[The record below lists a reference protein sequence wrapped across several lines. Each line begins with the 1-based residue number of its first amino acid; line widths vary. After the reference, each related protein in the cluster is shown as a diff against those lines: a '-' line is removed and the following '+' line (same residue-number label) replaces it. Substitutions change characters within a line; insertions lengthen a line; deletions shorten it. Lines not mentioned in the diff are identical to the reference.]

1 MSAAATATTGSG
13 ATPAVA
19 PVVTLRPTGAMQRR
33 QSVERVVK
41 GFLFATALVS
51 VLTTVLILVSL
62 LRPTVDFFREVS
74 FGEFFGGTDWSPNFE
89 PASFGVWPIIGGTL
103 VVTGIALLVAVPCGL
118 GAAFY
123 LSEYARPR
131 VRRVLKPFLELL
143 AGIPTV
149 VFGFFALTFVNPKLV
164 DKLWPVGDVSTFSA
178 LGAGL
183 VMGVMIL
190 PIMTSLAED
199 AMSAVPQSLRQAG
212 VALGATRREVCNKVV
227 FPAALSGIVAATV
240 LAVSRA
246 VGETMIALL
255 AAGNRPNLSAN
266 PGEDMQ
272 TMTAFIGSTALGDI
286 ATQTV
291 QYKTIF
297 AVGALLFTVTFALNI
312 ASIRI
317 VRRFRQAYE

>member
-1 MSAAATATTGSG
+1 VTTGVS
-13 ATPAVA
+13 AVE
-19 PVVTLRPTGAMQRR
+19 TLRPTGALQRR
-33 QSVERVVK
+33 QRTEKAVLAA
-41 GFLFATALVS
+41 LFATALVS
-51 VLTTVLILVSL
+51 LVTTVLIVFSL
-62 LRPTVDFFREVS
+62 LSPTVEFFRQVS
-74 FGEFFGGTDWSPNFE
+74 FGEFFGSTDWSPNFE
-89 PASFGVWPIIGGTL
+89 PASFGVWPIVGGTL

-131 VRRVLKPFLELL
+131 VRRVLKPFLEIL

-149 VFGFFALTFVNPKLV
+149 VFGFFALSFVNPRIV
-164 DKLWPVGDVSTFSA
+164 RNLWPFGEVSTFSA

-212 VALGATRREVCNKVV
+212 VALGATNREVCTKVV

-240 LAVSRA
+240 LSVSRA
-246 VGETMIALL
+246 LGETMIALL
-255 AAGNRPNLSAN
+255 AAGNRPNLSLAA
-266 PGEDMQ
+266 GEDMQ
-272 TMTAFIGSTALGDI
+272 TMTAYIGSTALGDI
-286 ATQTV
+286 ATESI

-297 AVGALLFTVTFALNI
+297 AVGALLFLVTFALNFV
-312 ASIRI
+312 SIRV

>member
-1 MSAAATATTGSG
+1 MSAAASTATI
-13 ATPAVA
+13 AVA
-19 PVVTLRPTGAMQRR
+19 PVETLRPTGALRRR

-41 GFLFATALVS
+41 AALFATALVS
-51 VLTTVLILVSL
+51 VVTTVLIVFSL

-131 VRRVLKPFLELL
+131 VRRILKPFLELL

-164 DKLWPVGDVSTFSA
+164 DKLWPIGDVSTFSA

-183 VMGVMIL
+183 VMGVMIV

-212 VALGATRREVCNKVV
+212 VALGATRREVCTKVV

-246 VGETMIALL
+246 IGETMIALL

-286 ATQTV
+286 ATHTI

-297 AVGALLFTVTFALNI
+297 AVGALLFTVTFVLNI

>member
-1 MSAAATATTGSG
+1 M
-13 ATPAVA
+13 
-19 PVVTLRPTGAMQRR
+19 VTLRPTGTLRRR
-33 QSVERVVK
+33 QGIERVVQ
-41 GFLFATALVS
+41 GVLFLTALVS
-51 VLTTVLILVSL
+51 VVTTGLIVVSL
-62 LRPTVDFFREVS
+62 LEPTMEFFREVS
-74 FGEFFGGTDWSPNFE
+74 FAEFFGGTDWSPNFE
-89 PASFGVWPIIGGTL
+89 PASFGVWPIVTGTL
-103 VVTGIALLVAVPCGL
+103 MVTGIALLVAVPCGL

-131 VRRVLKPFLELL
+131 VRKILKPFLEIL

-149 VFGFFALTFVNPKLV
+149 VFGFFALYFVNPKIV
-164 DKLWPVGDVSTFSA
+164 AKLWPFGEVSTFSA

-212 VALGATRREVCNKVV
+212 VALGATNREVCTKIV

-246 VGETMIALL
+246 IGETMIALL
-255 AAGNRPNLSAN
+255 AAGNRPNLSTN

-272 TMTAFIGSTALGDI
+272 TMTAYIGSTALGDI
-286 ATQTV
+286 ATQTI

-297 AVGALLFTVTFALNI
+297 AVGALLFAATFVLNI
-312 ASIRI
+312 VSIRI
-317 VRRFRQAYE
+317 VRRFREAYE

>member
-1 MSAAATATTGSG
+1 M
-13 ATPAVA
+13 
-19 PVVTLRPTGAMQRR
+19 VTLRPTGALRRR
-33 QSVERVVK
+33 QRIEAFVK
-41 GFLFATALVS
+41 AVLLATALVS
-51 VLTTVLILVSL
+51 VLTTVLIVFSL
-62 LRPTVDFFREVS
+62 LEPTTEFFGDVS
-74 FGEFFGGTDWSPNFE
+74 FGEFFGGTDWGPNFE
-89 PASFGVWPIIGGTL
+89 PASFGVWPIVTGTL

-123 LSEYARPR
+123 LSEYAKPR
-131 VRRVLKPFLELL
+131 VRKVLKPFLEVL

-164 DKLWPVGDVSTFSA
+164 DRFWPVGDVSTFTA

-212 VALGATRREVCNKVV
+212 VALGATRREVCTKVV

-240 LAVSRA
+240 LSVSRA
-246 VGETMIALL
+246 IGETMIALL
-255 AAGNRPNLSAN
+255 AAGNRPNLSVN

-272 TMTAFIGSTALGDI
+272 TMTAYIGSTALGDI
-286 ATQTV
+286 ATQSI

-297 AVGALLFTVTFALNI
+297 AVGALLFAVTFVLNVV
-312 ASIRI
+312 SIRI
-317 VRRFRQAYE
+317 VRRFREAYE